1 MHAAAIPD
9 ELVELSAEL
18 EALGGGDTRVGEATV
33 FCRVRPVERASEAP
47 IVTVGSSGSHMLVRD
62 PRTSDTTPAA
72 HAVRR
77 FRISPGGAIGGAAA
91 LAAPVGRGATQSDV
105 AASVGREALEWW
117 LAGFNASVIAHG
129 QTGAGKTYS
138 LYGPAAAVYAESVPP
153 DAMGLVPRLLGRVYE
168 AIEAAAT
175 SEDGAPRLSLGVSCF
190 EVRHASVVDLL
201 APEQRGGG
209 GGGGVGVAVRA
220 RGARHRPG
228 GGRRRRAEKWSAR
241 GAAARGAAADRERRG
256 RRHRLVAG
264 PRPRHRG
271 VDFAR
276 RDARVP
282 LPPAR
287 RLQRARGGA
296 GRRAGGARGR
306 AGRGESSARGVEG
319 DSCHRGRLV
328 ASRGGGGAAQCARQF
343 GGGGGGGGH
352 TQGGA

>member
-209 GGGGVGVAVRA
+209 GGGGGGGGCAADDFVAVSA
-220 RGARHRPG
+220 PELSDALSLLATAQ
-228 GGRRRRAEKWSAR
+228 RRSANWS
-241 GAAARGAAADRERRG
+241 
-256 RRHRLVAG
+256 VA
-264 PRPRHRG
+264 P
-271 VDFAR
+271 
-276 RDARVP
+276 
-282 LPPAR
+282 
-287 RLQRARGGA
+287 GGA
-296 GRRAGGARGR
+296 GGRPMLVATAGR
-306 AGRGESSARGVEG
+306 ASVVP
-319 DSCHRGRLV
+319 RLTLV
-328 ASRGGGGAAQCARQF
+328 RDV
-343 GGGGGGGGH
+343 
-352 TQGGA
+352 

>member
-33 FCRVRPVERASEAP
+33 FCRVRPVERASEALV
-47 IVTVGSSGSHMLVRD
+47 VTVGSSGSHMLVRD
-62 PRTSDTTPAA
+62 PRTSDATPAA

-168 AIEAAAT
+168 A
-175 SEDGAPRLSLGVSCF
+175 R
-190 EVRHASVVDLL
+190 
-201 APEQRGGG
+201 
-209 GGGGVGVAVRA
+209 
-220 RGARHRPG
+220 
-228 GGRRRRAEKWSAR
+228 
-241 GAAARGAAADRERRG
+241 
-256 RRHRLVAG
+256 
-264 PRPRHRG
+264 
-271 VDFAR
+271 R
-276 RDARVP
+276 RDALASRHARLYLHP
-282 LPPAR
+282 HPPPHSLRPEPQEHQPPPPAASVATAEPVPPSPAPRPASPASSR
-287 RLQRARGGA
+287 RLRRQRRART
-296 GRRAGGARGR
+296 ARLASR
-306 AGRGESSARGVEG
+306 SASPVSRCATPASSTSSRPSSAAAAAAAEEEEEEG
-319 DSCHRGRLV
+319 
-328 ASRGGGGAAQCARQF
+328 AQPTTLWR
-343 GGGGGGGGH
+343 
-352 TQGGA
+352 

>member
-168 AIEAAAT
+168 A
-175 SEDGAPRLSLGVSCF
+175 R
-190 EVRHASVVDLL
+190 
-201 APEQRGGG
+201 
-209 GGGGVGVAVRA
+209 
-220 RGARHRPG
+220 
-228 GGRRRRAEKWSAR
+228 
-241 GAAARGAAADRERRG
+241 
-256 RRHRLVAG
+256 
-264 PRPRHRG
+264 
-271 VDFAR
+271 R
-276 RDARVP
+276 RDALASATPASTSTHTLLRTRSARSP
-282 LPPAR
+282 KNTTRRHPPPALPPPSLFRHHQHLAPPPPPPP
-287 RLQRARGGA
+287 
-296 GRRAGGARGR
+296 
-306 AGRGESSARGVEG
+306 G
-319 DSCHRGRLV
+319 D
-328 ASRGGGGAAQCARQF
+328 
-343 GGGGGGGGH
+343 
-352 TQGGA
+352 